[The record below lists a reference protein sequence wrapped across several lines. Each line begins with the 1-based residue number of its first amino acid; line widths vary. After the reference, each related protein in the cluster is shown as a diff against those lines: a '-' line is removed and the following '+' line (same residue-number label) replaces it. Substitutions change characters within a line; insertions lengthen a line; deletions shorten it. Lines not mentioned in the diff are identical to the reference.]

1 MTAHDRR
8 LKALRAEERARVQ
21 MEKVRAMI
29 IAENWSCLDT
39 RPLSVLHTVVA
50 DFTLR

>member
-1 MTAHDRR
+1 VLSDERILSGSVGFRSKKMTAHDRR

-29 IAENWSCLDT
+29 IAE
-39 RPLSVLHTVVA
+39 
-50 DFTLR
+50 